1 MAIKLSGTTVISD
14 TFVLEGIANTDVT
27 TDTTINSSIKKQ
39 SNILLIFDSTG
50 AEVRRLYCA
59 AETAQS

>member
-1 MAIKLSGTTVISD
+1 MAIKLSGTTVITD
-14 TFVLEGIANTDVT
+14 GFVLEAIANTDVT

-39 SNILLIFDSTG
+39 ANVLRIFDSTG
-50 AEVRRLYCA
+50 TEVRTLYCA

>member
-14 TFVLEGIANTDVT
+14 SFVLEGIANTDVT

-39 SNILLIFDSTG
+39 QNILRFYDSSGT
-50 AEVRRLYCA
+50 EVRKLYCA
-59 AETAQS
+59 AEVAQS